1 MTESSKEGK
10 GGLKG
15 FIATVFLSLKKVKLF
30 IKYVLYQRLKLQH
43 NGDEIFFMKLER
55 LFKYA
60 GLNSTQLNIDLLY
73 GTLHI

>member
-15 FIATVFLSLKKVKLF
+15 FIATLFFGKGWTFYKTLS
-30 IKYVLYQRLKLQH
+30 YQRLKLP
-43 NGDEIFFMKLER
+43 

-60 GLNSTQLNIDLLY
+60 ELNSTQLNIDLQF
-73 GTLHI
+73 GTLHIDIK